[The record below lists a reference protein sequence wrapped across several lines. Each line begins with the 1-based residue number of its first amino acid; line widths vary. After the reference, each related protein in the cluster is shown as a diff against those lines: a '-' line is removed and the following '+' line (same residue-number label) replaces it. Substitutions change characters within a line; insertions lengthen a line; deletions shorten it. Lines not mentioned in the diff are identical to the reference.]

1 MSLMPGKGTNKS
13 FPDAASSPSPAKKP
27 LLALTM
33 GDPCGIGPE
42 VILRALIDERVQAA
56 ARVLVVGDE
65 ARLRRTAKEQRIR
78 WPFGAVHRAFPDGQR
93 WGKPKLLDLA
103 NVQSDLLPGQLSAQA
118 GKAAG
123 AFIEQAVMLASKR
136 LADGIVTAPIH
147 KEALSLGG
155 YSDPGHTEMLARL
168 TGSRQ
173 VGMMFWAKELS
184 VGLLTTHLALRDAI
198 RKVRKKAVLDK
209 LRLFNREWQ
218 KLFGSRP
225 RLAVAALNPHAGEEG
240 RFGMEEAREIQPAV
254 EQARDE
260 GLHVSGPVPADSVFN
275 RARDGLYD
283 LVVCMYHDQA
293 TIPVKLLARNTAVN
307 VTVGLPFVRTSVDH
321 GTAMDIAGKGQASP
335 ESLIQAVLL
344 AARLAPMRQRQPAA
358 TARKASPGAG

>member
-1 MSLMPGKGTNKS
+1 MPRKGTNKPS
-13 FPDAASSPSPAKKP
+13 SEGASSQGAARKP
-27 LLALTM
+27 LLAVTM

-42 VILRALIDERVQAA
+42 VVLRALLDERIHGA
-56 ARVLVVGDE
+56 ARILVVGDE
-65 ARLRRTAKEQRIR
+65 VRLRRTAKELRIR
-78 WPFGAVHRAFPDGQR
+78 WPFGAVHNAFPEGQR
-93 WGKPKLLDLA
+93 WGKPQLLDLA
-103 NVQSDLLPGQLSAQA
+103 NVEADLLPGQLSAQA

-123 AFIEQAVMLASKR
+123 AFIERAVMLASKR

-168 TGSRQ
+168 TGSRH
-173 VGMMFWAKELS
+173 VGMMFWARELS
-184 VGLLTTHLALRDAI
+184 VGLLTTHLALRDAL
-198 RKVRKKAVLDK
+198 RKVRKKAVLEK
-209 LRLFNREWQ
+209 LRLFHREWE
-218 KLFGSRP
+218 KLFGARP

-260 GLHVSGPVPADSVFN
+260 GLHVSGPIPADSVFN
-275 RARDGLYD
+275 RARDGVYD

-293 TIPVKLLARNTAVN
+293 TVPVKLLARNTAVN
-307 VTVGLPFVRTSVDH
+307 VSVGLPFVRTSVDH

-335 ESLIQAVLL
+335 ESLIQAILL
-344 AARLAPMRQRQPAA
+344 AARLAPLRQRQPAG
-358 TARKASPGAG
+358 TVRKASPGAG